1 MGRPAGFWIRFAA
14 YSIDSA
20 IVSLPVLIATGVWT
34 FSLVEQGIMAS
45 LPQATPSMFLLP
57 IIGGIATLVL
67 SIVYPVT
74 FWALR
79 GETPGKKILGLRV
92 VTMSGET
99 PIGWRRAMLRGMGYT
114 INSFVFGIGFLLI
127 AVSDDK
133 RGLHDRLA
141 DTCVVWRS

>member
-1 MGRPAGFWIRFAA
+1 M
-14 YSIDSA
+14 
-20 IVSLPVLIATGVWT
+20 
-34 FSLVEQGIMAS
+34 
-45 LPQATPSMFLLP
+45 
-57 IIGGIATLVL
+57 L
-67 SIVYPVT
+67 SIVYPVY

-79 GETPGKKILGLRV
+79 GATPGKQILGLSV

-99 PIGWRRAMLRGMGYT
+99 PIGWRRAMLRVMGYT
-114 INSFVFGIGFLLI
+114 INSFVLGIGFLLI

>member
-20 IVSLPVLIATGVWT
+20 IVSLPVLLATGVWA
-34 FSLVEQGIMAS
+34 FSLMEQGAMAS
-45 LPQATPSMFLLP
+45 LAQVTPSMFLLP
-57 IIGGIATLVL
+57 AIGGICTLVL
-67 SIVYPVT
+67 SVVYPVY

-79 GETPGKKILGLRV
+79 GDTPGKRILGLRV

-99 PIGWRRAMLRGMGYT
+99 PIGWRRAMLRVMGYT
-114 INSFVFGIGFLLI
+114 INSFVLGIGFLLI

-141 DTCVVWRS
+141 DTCVVLRS